1 MQLTLWAKRKEQE
14 YEGRS
19 DHFRRLWLD
28 YDEVLRLAKEH
39 KPKLILAGEV
49 VCVDD
54 AEAERL
60 VKLGVAAEAE
70 LDAETKAIVEQA
82 DADSNDVETQEEAS
96 EAEEKPGRK
105 GRKTAAE

>member
-1 MQLTLWAKRKEQE
+1 MKVVQIISGGYGFRAKA
-14 YEGRS
+14 G
-19 DHFRRLWLD
+19 
-28 YDEVLRLAKEH
+28 A
-39 KPKLILAGEV
+39 PTKLILAGEV

-70 LDAETKAIVEQA
+70 LDAET
-82 DADSNDVETQEEAS
+82 QEEAS

>member
-1 MQLTLWAKRKEQE
+1 MKVVQIISGGYGFRAKA
-14 YEGRS
+14 G
-19 DHFRRLWLD
+19 
-28 YDEVLRLAKEH
+28 A
-39 KPKLILAGEV
+39 PTKLILAGEV

-82 DADSNDVETQEEAS
+82 DADSNDVETQEEHPKPRKS
-96 EAEEKPGRK
+96 PAEK
-105 GRKTAAE
+105 AARRQQSKQVLP

>member
-1 MQLTLWAKRKEQE
+1 MKVVQIISGGYGFRAKA
-14 YEGRS
+14 G
-19 DHFRRLWLD
+19 
-28 YDEVLRLAKEH
+28 A
-39 KPKLILAGEV
+39 PTKLILAGEV

-82 DADSNDVETQEEAS
+82 EIAEVKAS
-96 EAEEKPGRK
+96 EHAEAEEKPGRK